1 MSRARRF
8 RYVFL
13 LCVSAGLIVSCT
25 RSSEQDPA
33 SNDTIPDSSTV
44 LFKHQKDMESTRESS
59 TTNTNRDDPSSDLRI
74 GVSLLPELPRA
85 GEQFQ
90 AVVRPLQD
98 DSHLYLDYQWLVND
112 QEIPDAKEGILNRPV
127 VRGDKVSVRVTPS
140 QGSTTGI
147 PVTVSRH
154 VLNSPPIVESLSG
167 TSFDGVQY
175 RTHLKASDP
184 DKDPLE
190 FAILEGP
197 KGMQIDSQGFIT
209 WQPAIKDMGRHKVVV
224 SVKDGQEGELVYTY
238 DFTLRTSQ
246 EASRTE

>member
-1 MSRARRF
+1 MSGGRRF
-8 RYVFL
+8 RYFFL
-13 LCVSAGLIVSCT
+13 LFMSTGLIVSCT
-25 RSSEQDPA
+25 RSSEQDLSGKDTA
-33 SNDTIPDSSTV
+33 SDSSTI
-44 LFKHQKDMESTRESS
+44 LFKQEDTESSRDSS